1 VDDGLIRYFA
11 YGSNLCMTQMRV
23 RTGID
28 FEKGTPPR
36 IVRLPGHRLA
46 FNMRGDDGNVYA
58 NILPPGDGVLGVLY
72 ECTAEALA
80 KLDAFE
86 GGYRRLVVEVF
97 DQSDAVFQAFAY
109 VAIPDNVH
117 EGALPSAEYAER
129 ILRGGRQHRLPEPYL
144 HGVATLAVAPLT

>member
-1 VDDGLIRYFA
+1 MDDGLIRYFA

-28 FEKGTPPR
+28 FEMGSPPR

-46 FNMRGDDGNVYA
+46 FNMLGDDGNVYA

-86 GGYRRLVVEVF
+86 GGYRRLVVEVI
-97 DQSDAVFQAFAY
+97 DHLGAVVQACTYMAM
-109 VAIPDNVH
+109 PDNVCD
-117 EGALPSAEYAER
+117 GILPTAEYAER

-144 HGVATLAVAPLT
+144 RDLAALAGS

>member
-1 VDDGLIRYFA
+1 MEHGLIRYFA
-11 YGSNLCMTQMRV
+11 YGSNLCMTQMRA

-28 FEKGTPPR
+28 FEKGTPPQ
-36 IVRLPGHRLA
+36 IARLPGHRLA

-86 GGYRRLVVEVF
+86 GGYRRLVVEVT
-97 DQSDAVFQAFAY
+97 DHLGTVVQACTY
-109 VAIPDNVH
+109 VANPDSVR
-117 EGALPSAEYAER
+117 EGTLPTAEYAER

-144 HGVATLAVAPLT
+144 RGIAALAGG